1 MPSDVSFPEKVSRL
15 KARDLSLAYGKKTI
29 INGINLAIHD
39 NEFSVIIGPNGCGKS
54 TLLRAVS
61 RSMQP
66 QHGEV
71 QLDGINIHRY
81 KPKAVAR
88 EVSLLTQGAVVTEAL
103 TIYDLVSRGRYA
115 YQTFLRQWSETD
127 ERVVKEALQ
136 AVDLW
141 DMSEKLVS
149 ELSGGQRQRA
159 WFAMTLAQ
167 QTPIILLDEPTTY
180 LDISHQVEI
189 LNLCQCL
196 HQQGK
201 TLVLV
206 LHDINLALR
215 YATRLIMMKNGYIY
229 AEGKPE
235 EIITEQSIAEVFG
248 LACRIIR
255 DPESSKPLIIPR
267 YNGKVQSEE

>member
-1 MPSDVSFPEKVSRL
+1 MPSDVNSSVVTSRL
-15 KARDLSLAYGKKTI
+15 KARNLSLAYGKKTI
-29 INGINLAIHD
+29 IEDINLAIHD

-54 TLLRAVS
+54 TLLRAIS

-66 QHGEV
+66 QYGEI

-88 EVSLLTQGAVVTEAL
+88 ELSLLTQGAVVAEAL

-115 YQTFLRQWSETD
+115 YQTFLRQWSEAD
-127 ERVVKEALQ
+127 ERIVREALQ

-141 DMSEKLVS
+141 DMSEKFVS

-180 LDISHQVEI
+180 LDISHQIEM
-189 LNLCQCL
+189 LDLCQRL

-215 YATRLIMMKNGYIY
+215 YATRLIMMKSGHIY

-235 EIITEQSIAEVFG
+235 EIITEQSIVDVFG

-255 DPESSKPLIIPR
+255 DPESDKPLIIPR
-267 YNGKVQSEE
+267 YNGRG

>member
-1 MPSDVSFPEKVSRL
+1 MPSDANSPEVISRL
-15 KARDLSLAYGKKTI
+15 KARSLSLAYGKKTI
-29 INGINLAIHD
+29 IEDINLAIHD

-54 TLLRAVS
+54 TLLRAIS
-61 RSMQP
+61 RSMHP
-66 QHGEV
+66 QHGEI

-81 KPKAVAR
+81 KPKEVAR
-88 EVSLLTQGAVVTEAL
+88 ELSLLTQGAIVTEAL

-127 ERVVKEALQ
+127 ERIVREALQ

-141 DMSEKLVS
+141 DMSERFIS

-180 LDISHQVEI
+180 LDISHQIEM
-189 LNLCQCL
+189 LDLCQRL

-215 YATRLIMMKNGYIY
+215 YATRLIMMKNGHIY

-235 EIITEQSIAEVFG
+235 EIITEQSIADVFD

-255 DPESSKPLIIPR
+255 DPESDKPLIIPR
-267 YNGKVQSEE
+267 YYGRV

>member
-1 MPSDVSFPEKVSRL
+1 MPSDENSPVMTSRL
-15 KARDLSLAYGKKTI
+15 KALNLSLAYGKRTI
-29 INGINLAIHD
+29 IDGINIAIHD
-39 NEFSVIIGPNGCGKS
+39 SEFSVIIGPNGCGKS
-54 TLLRAVS
+54 TLLRAIS

-66 QHGEV
+66 QQGEV

-88 EVSLLTQGAVVTEAL
+88 ELSLLTQGAVITEAL

-115 YQTFLRQWSETD
+115 YQTFLRQWSEED
-127 ERVVKEALQ
+127 ERIVNEALQ

-141 DMSEKLVS
+141 DMSQKLVS

-180 LDISHQVEI
+180 LDISHQIEM
-189 LNLCQCL
+189 LDLCQRL

-215 YATRLIMMKNGYIY
+215 YATRLIMMKNGQVY

-235 EIITEQSIAEVFG
+235 EIITEQSIADVFG
-248 LACRIIR
+248 LACCIIR
-255 DPESSKPLIIPR
+255 DPESDKPLVIPR
-267 YNGKVQSEE
+267 YNRRV